1 MKMKEHRLTTFI
13 RTKYVFQHRLKDL
26 KDYEWVKVYNYELKN
41 LGIGEL
47 HGGLLHYLLA
57 TGQIARKSDGRF
69 KALNREGPVDPSL
82 LEEAKRKTTM
92 AQPELTPLHIWMRK
106 CLTGVKLVGVRKDDI
121 PVYFKSFLKS
131 KPEDLKYFFKV
142 DTFSTRVHTPV
153 VSLKG
158 DLRFK
163 MRLYDEPVVSL
174 DVKQMQPTILAKI
187 LDDKVGANSFSDA
200 IFKGEDVYVHL
211 KDAAKLASRKDAK
224 EYFFQ
229 LVFGKPMNDI
239 GRMFKGDTS
248 WVDWINEYK
257 RNPEP
262 QNPHGKWK
270 PHTNLAW
277 LLQYSEVRVMTDV
290 WRKLM
295 EKNIPFLTIHDEI
308 LCKVSD
314 QEKARGFMEEELRK
328 HFKHFSITVHTTN
341 KD

>member
-13 RTKYVFQHRLKDL
+13 RTKIVFQHRLKDL

-41 LGIGEL
+41 IGIGEL
-47 HGGLLHYLLA
+47 HTGLISYLVH
-57 TGQIARKSDGRF
+57 TRQIATKGDGLF
-69 KALNREGPVDPSL
+69 KAIDPSGPVDPSL
-82 LEEAKRKTTM
+82 LEQAKRKTTM
-92 AQPELTPLHIWMRK
+92 TQPELTDLHLWMRK
-106 CLTGVKLVGVRKDDI
+106 CLSGVKLVGVRRADI
-121 PVYFKSFLKS
+121 PVYFNGFLRS
-131 KPEDLKYFFKV
+131 KPADLKYFFKV
-142 DTFSTRVHTPV
+142 DSFSTRVHTPV

-163 MRLYDEPVVSL
+163 LRLYGEKVVSL

-187 LDDKVGANSFSDA
+187 LNDSVGENSFSDA
-200 IFKGEDVYVHL
+200 IFKGEDVYIHIQ
-211 KDAAKLASRKDAK
+211 KAAKLASRKDAK

-239 GRMFKGDTS
+239 GRMFEGDTS
-248 WVDWINEYK
+248 WVDWINAYK
-257 RNPEP
+257 RRNEP

-295 EKNIPFLTIHDEI
+295 EHNIPFLTIHDEI
-308 LCKVSD
+308 LCKISD
-314 QEKARGFMEEELRK
+314 STMARNIMEKELK
-328 HFKHFSITVHTTN
+328 PHFKNFSITVHTSQ